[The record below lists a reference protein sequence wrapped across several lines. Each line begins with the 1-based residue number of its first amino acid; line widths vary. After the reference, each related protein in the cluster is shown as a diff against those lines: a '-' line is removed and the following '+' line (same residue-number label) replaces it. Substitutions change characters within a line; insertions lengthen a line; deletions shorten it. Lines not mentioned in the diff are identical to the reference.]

1 MITLSNAIKSQI
13 NSRLDHLHTSFPAT
27 IIEYD
32 AATQKATIQPM
43 IERLDSSGDSFKPAP
58 IHGVP
63 ILFPSAG
70 TGILS
75 FPVKSGDHVLVVVSE
90 RSLDNY
96 LYSDGTNPLNPED
109 RKTHDMSDA
118 IAIPGLYPY
127 QLARGINT
135 DDVVL
140 RMNATANNAQ
150 NPGENSLHL
159 MPIGKTEAIV
169 LHANQYNGNHS
180 VIKILQ
186 NGDINIDTLQGTNIL
201 LTQAGDV
208 TVNTPTKV
216 IVNSGGNTEVNAGGD
231 CKVVAN
237 GQVTLQGSGGSGPL
251 AGVVTKN
258 SINEITG
265 LPFADGSTDV
275 KASNG

>member
-1 MITLSNAIKSQI
+1 MIQLSDAIKLQI
-13 NSRLDHLHTSFPAT
+13 NARLDHLHTAFPAT
-27 IIEYD
+27 IVSYD
-32 AATQKATIQPM
+32 ANTQKASVQPM
-43 IERLDSSGDSFKPAP
+43 IERLDSNGESTKPAV
-58 IHGVP
+58 INGVP

-75 FPVKSGDHVLVVVSE
+75 FPIKTGDHVLVVVSD

-96 LYSDGTNPLNPED
+96 MFSDGSITINPED

-127 QLARGINT
+127 QLARGINVEN
-135 DDVVL
+135 VVL

-159 MPIGKTEAIV
+159 LPIGKTEAII

-186 NGDINIDTLQGTNIL
+186 NGDIHLDTLQGTNIQ

-216 IVNSGGNTEVNAGGD
+216 VVNSGGNTEVNAGGD
-231 CKVVAN
+231 CKVVAG
-237 GQVTLQGSGGSGPL
+237 GQVTLEGSGGG
-251 AGVVTKN
+251 AVNGVVTGACRDN
-258 SINEITG
+258 ITG
-265 LPFADGSTDV
+265 LPHFDKSSNVKST
-275 KASNG
+275 KS